1 MKKYLLLSG
10 ILLLVFQVSFAQ
22 PRPKPKAAKT
32 QPGQP
37 DMNKLMDDAM
47 KDMGPEEKAE
57 MKKMMGGIM
66 PTLMD
71 KNAKAADYTE
81 FTSNKQLLPKKDVI
95 KLNILP
101 KKRLSSTEVAPY
113 AGNLYN
119 KLVTKG
125 DAAEIAVIKSIT
137 AKASTSA
144 QLENA
149 AVLCMLQGHP
159 QAAMAIAAKS
169 VQADARN
176 LNAQNNLA
184 SLLTQYGYP
193 EQAIPVLNKLADDVP
208 SNTTV
213 LNNMAYAWL
222 GLGETDSARI
232 YSGMAIRI
240 NPANTEAMLCGG
252 LMEELFGDPIKANDA
267 YVESLKSNLNPF
279 TEKLLT
285 NNNGQDKIEKIDFDK
300 VRKAIAIYEYFP
312 KDWIKIP
319 DFSDNVNGYE
329 NDMRI
334 KNSYG
339 EMLETLDE
347 KIKALE
353 DAASKEM
360 DQLSDKGENE
370 FVKGMAEE
378 AIKGVNMMS
387 KSAVIVQKILFYY
400 MKQWSEDKTKEY
412 MALQS
417 DIEEQRKIRD
427 KSGNDDKCPD
437 YDRRN
442 NEFLH
447 YANPRIRAF
456 HAQRIEEFRMWLN
469 AFCTWSWYVA
479 GNPKNAVLAQC
490 IGWANGFKSL
500 YGDALDAQEA
510 IAKTCV
516 SQKSDGKMDVPMT
529 EVPNFYCPVVV
540 SIPTGSEWQQLSNAV
555 KNFDNNSLD
564 VKKNPAVK
572 VPNASIA
579 YGAGNNS
586 IAEPGNSF
594 TAKTADGSIAP
605 SAADVDKAMDNGL
618 LGALKRINAKNGNT
632 PVPTD
637 AAVNK
642 AIDNRLTDMLKK
654 INNRPKPADALDE
667 LTPLPKI
674 KDMISN
680 DLLKKMMHSSCDNV
694 QSSKD
699 IFKKELE
706 RMMKKVKELD
716 AFENM
721 MEQIKALEQKIAAQE
736 ADKQKQ
742 EDLQKL
748 LWKINDQLTKVN
760 DIEEISEA
768 GKNIEQTAKE
778 MDKIDQQ
785 QVFKS
790 DTQEILN
797 SVNEMAKIPAL
808 LKDIQQNGLRSSLS
822 SGLQAPSAPAAGKN
836 IFN

>member
-10 ILLLVFQVSFAQ
+10 ILLLVFEVSFAQ
-22 PRPKPKAAKT
+22 PRPKAKST
-32 QPGQP
+32 KSQPGQP

-47 KDMGPEEKAE
+47 KDMSPEEKAQ

-71 KNAKAADYTE
+71 QNAKTADYTD
-81 FTSNKQLLPKKDVI
+81 FSSNKQLLPKRDVT
-95 KLNILP
+95 KAAVLP
-101 KKRLSSTEVAPY
+101 KKKLSSTEIAPY
-113 AGNLYN
+113 AGNLYS
-119 KLVTKG
+119 KLIAKG
-125 DAAEIAVIKSIT
+125 DAAEIAIIRSVI

-159 QAAMAIAAKS
+159 QAAMALAAKS

-184 SLLTQYGYP
+184 ALLTQYGYP
-193 EQAIPVLNKLADDVP
+193 EQAIPVLNKLADDMP

-279 TEKLLT
+279 TEKLLN

-300 VRKAIAIYEYFP
+300 IKKAITIYEYFP

-329 NDMRI
+329 NDSRI
-334 KNSYG
+334 INSYG
-339 EMLETLDE
+339 EMLETLDG
-347 KIKALE
+347 KIKAMADAAGREMDKLTEKGE
-353 DAASKEM
+353 DA
-360 DQLSDKGENE
+360 
-370 FVKGMAEE
+370 FVKTMGEE
-378 AIKGVNMMS
+378 TIKGLNMMS
-387 KSAVIVQKILFYY
+387 KSAVIVEKILFYY
-400 MKQWSEDKTKEY
+400 MKQWSEEKQQQAE
-412 MALQS
+412 ALQK

-427 KSGNDDKCPD
+427 KSNNDDKCPD
-437 YDRRN
+437 FDRKN
-442 NEFLH
+442 NEFLQ
-447 YANPRIRAF
+447 YANPRVRAF

-469 AFCTWSWYVA
+469 AFCTWSCYVA
-479 GNPKNAVLAQC
+479 GNPKNAVLSEC
-490 IGWANGFKSL
+490 IGWAGALKGFYS
-500 YGDALDAQEA
+500 DALSAQQA
-510 IAKTCV
+510 IAKSCV
-516 SQKSDGKMDVPMT
+516 SQNSDGKMDVPMP
-529 EVPNFYCPVVV
+529 EVPNFYCPAVV
-540 SIPTGSEWQQLSNAV
+540 SIPTGNEWQQLSNSV

-594 TAKTADGSIAP
+594 TAKTADGTMTP
-605 SAADVDKAMDNGL
+605 SAADVDKAVDNGL

-637 AAVNK
+637 AAVNR

-654 INNRPKPADALDE
+654 INNRPKPSDGLDE
-667 LTPLPKI
+667 LTPLPNL

-699 IFKKELE
+699 IFKKEME

-716 AFENM
+716 AYEQVI
-721 MEQIKALEQKIAAQE
+721 EQIKALEQKIAGQE
-736 ADKQKQ
+736 AFKKSLDKMM
-742 EDLQKL
+742 EE
-748 LWKINDQLTKVN
+748 VN
-760 DIEEISEA
+760 KMDDYSEM
-768 GKNIEQTAKE
+768 KERENNIEKIMKE
-778 MDKIDQQ
+778 MDQMDEKRLFKQDMDKIMQLVD
-785 QVFKS
+785 
-790 DTQEILN
+790 
-797 SVNEMAKIPAL
+797 EMENTPAV
-808 LKDIQQNGLRSSLS
+808 LKDIQENGLRPSLS
-822 SGLQAPSAPAAGKN
+822 SGLQAPAAPVAGKN